1 MGKLTTATWIPGA
14 ILALG
19 HLSLAPST
27 AQADYQT
34 YYPQANPYPVQPA
47 SYQPPNNRVFHVWD
61 QQLAIPPEIQPYN
74 DNDNN
79 GFYNPQAEFNREGR
93 TQPQPITQ
101 ATYQRPHYQAPVSR
115 PQKTSK
121 QLNPAREEILK
132 AAYRSLGIG
141 YRWGGN
147 TPREGFDCSGLTKF
161 THKNV
166 NLSIPRTALE
176 QSKAS
181 RTIKRQE
188 LKPGDMI
195 FFRTSGKSVNHVGI
209 YVGDGK
215 FIHAA
220 SGGGKVT
227 LDDLRRA
234 YWQQRLVKY
243 GTFLV

>member
-1 MGKLTTATWIPGA
+1 MGKLTTATWAPGA
-14 ILALG
+14 MLALG
-19 HLSLAPST
+19 HLSLVPTT
-27 AQADYQT
+27 AKADYT
-34 YYPQANPYPVQPA
+34 RYYPQENPYQVQTA
-47 SYQPPNNRVFHVWD
+47 SYQPNNQRVFDVWTPTLD
-61 QQLAIPPEIQPYN
+61 LPPEIQPYT
-74 DNDNN
+74 DNN
-79 GFYNPQAEFNREGR
+79 NQGFYNPRAEAPPQRTYQAQYSPPNF
-93 TQPQPITQ
+93 Q
-101 ATYQRPHYQAPVSR
+101 ATTPRSPSR
-115 PQKTSK
+115 STKK
-121 QLNPAREEILK
+121 LNPAREAILK
-132 AAYRSLGIG
+132 SAYRSLGIS

-166 NLSIPRTALE
+166 QLSIPRTALE

-181 RTIKRQE
+181 RTISRRD

-195 FFRTSGKSVNHVGI
+195 FFRTSGKKVNHVGI

-243 GTFLV
+243 GTFLA

>member
-1 MGKLTTATWIPGA
+1 MGKPTTATWIKGA
-14 ILALG
+14 MLALG
-19 HLSLAPST
+19 HLSLLPTT
-27 AQADYQT
+27 AKADYST
-34 YYPQANPYPVQPA
+34 YYPQNNPYQVQRA
-47 SYQPPNNRVFHVWD
+47 SYQPSNKRIFQVWD
-61 QQLAIPPEIQPYN
+61 TKLSVPPDIQPYHHN
-74 DNDNN
+74 NNN
-79 GFYNPQAEFNREGR
+79 GFYEPQAQQQA
-93 TQPQPITQ
+93 QPRRYAAPQ
-101 ATYQRPHYQAPVSR
+101 TYYQAETPR
-115 PQKTSK
+115 ATIRSK
-121 QLNPAREEILK
+121 KLNPARAEILK
-132 AAYRSLGIG
+132 AAYRSIGID

-181 RTIKRQE
+181 RTINRQD

-195 FFRTSGKSVNHVGI
+195 FFRTSGKKVNHVGI

-227 LDDLRRA
+227 LDDLRRS

-243 GTFLV
+243 GTFLA

>member
-1 MGKLTTATWIPGA
+1 MGKLTTATWIKGA
-14 ILALG
+14 MLALG
-19 HLSLAPST
+19 HFSLMPST
-27 AQADYQT
+27 AKADYQN
-34 YYPQANPYPVQPA
+34 YYPQTNPYQVQLQRA
-47 SYQPPNNRVFHVWD
+47 SYQPNNNRIFQIWD
-61 QQLAIPPEIQPYN
+61 TKLSVPPEIQPY
-74 DNDNN
+74 DHNN
-79 GFYNPQAEFNREGR
+79 QGFYQPRAAPEQIQRY
-93 TQPQPITQ
+93 QPQVQNDYQTITPR
-101 ATYQRPHYQAPVSR
+101 TPTR
-115 PQKTSK
+115 SK
-121 QLNPAREEILK
+121 KLNPARAEILK
-132 AAYRSLGIG
+132 AAYRSIGID

-147 TPREGFDCSGLTKF
+147 TPKEGFDCSGLTKF

-181 RTIKRQE
+181 RTIRRQD

-227 LDDLRRA
+227 LDDLRRG

-243 GTFLV
+243 GTFLASA

>member
-14 ILALG
+14 MLALG
-19 HLSLAPST
+19 HLGLVPNT

-34 YYPQANPYPVQPA
+34 YYPQANPYPVQPV
-47 SYQPPNNRVFHVWD
+47 SYQPQNNRVFHVWD
-61 QQLAIPPEIQPYN
+61 QQLNIPPEIQPYT
-74 DNDNN
+74 DNN
-79 GFYNPQAEFNREGR
+79 NPGLYNPQAEFQPQVR
-93 TQPQPITQ
+93 TQPSPQAAYQQP
-101 ATYQRPHYQAPVSR
+101 RYQAPAPRATSR
-115 PQKTSK
+115 K

-132 AAYRSLGIG
+132 AAYRSLGID

-161 THKNV
+161 THKNI

-195 FFRTSGKSVNHVGI
+195 FFRTSGKAVNHVGI
-209 YVGDGK
+209 YVGNGK

-243 GTFLV
+243 GTFLA

>member
-1 MGKLTTATWIPGA
+1 MGKPTTATWIKGA
-14 ILALG
+14 MLALG
-19 HLSLAPST
+19 HLSLLPTT
-27 AQADYQT
+27 AKADYQT
-34 YYPQANPYPVQPA
+34 YYPQNNPYQVQRA
-47 SYQPPNNRVFHVWD
+47 SYQPSNNRIFQVWD
-61 QQLAIPPEIQPYN
+61 TKLSVPPEIQPYHN
-74 DNDNN
+74 NNNN
-79 GFYNPQAEFNREGR
+79 GFYEPRTPQQAQPRRYAAPQTYYQAETPR
-93 TQPQPITQ
+93 TT
-101 ATYQRPHYQAPVSR
+101 TR
-115 PQKTSK
+115 KK
-121 QLNPAREEILK
+121 LNPARAEILK
-132 AAYRSLGIG
+132 AAYRSIGID

-181 RTIKRQE
+181 RTINRQD

-195 FFRTSGKSVNHVGI
+195 FFRTSGKKVNHVGI

-243 GTFLV
+243 GTFLA

>member
-1 MGKLTTATWIPGA
+1 MGKLTTATWVPGA
-14 ILALG
+14 MLALG

-27 AQADYQT
+27 AKADYAT
-34 YYPQANPYPVQPA
+34 YYPQANPYQIQHA
-47 SYQPPNNRVFHVWD
+47 SYQPNNQRIFNVWTPKLD
-61 QQLAIPPEIQPYN
+61 LPPEIQPYT
-74 DNDNN
+74 DNN
-79 GFYNPQAEFNREGR
+79 NPGFYNPRTEAPQRSYQPVRPNYQVEAHSNPSRSSNR
-93 TQPQPITQ
+93 
-101 ATYQRPHYQAPVSR
+101 
-115 PQKTSK
+115 
-121 QLNPAREEILK
+121 LNPAREAILK
-132 AAYRSLGIG
+132 AAYHSLGIT

-147 TPREGFDCSGLTKF
+147 TPKEGFDCSGLTKF

-166 NLSIPRTALE
+166 QLSIPRTALE
-176 QSKAS
+176 QSQAS
-181 RTIKRQE
+181 RTISRKQ

-195 FFRTSGKSVNHVGI
+195 FFRTSGKKVNHVGI

-243 GTFLV
+243 GTFLA